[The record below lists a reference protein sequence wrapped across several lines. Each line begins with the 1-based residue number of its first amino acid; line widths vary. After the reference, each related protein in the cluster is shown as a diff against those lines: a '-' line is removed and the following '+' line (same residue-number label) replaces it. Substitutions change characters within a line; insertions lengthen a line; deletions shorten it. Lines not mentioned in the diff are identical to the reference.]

1 MRSYF
6 GVYVDAGY
14 LAAAASTRLTGT
26 SYRAATEMDVAG
38 LLPAIIAQAGAHADL
53 PLLRVHWYDAAS
65 RGVPSS
71 EQRRIA
77 TLPRVKLRLG
87 RTSVHGEQKGVD
99 LKLAL
104 DLITQARNRVTDVVY
119 LLSGDDDLTEAVE
132 EAQHLGTQV
141 VLLAVPDREGRPI
154 SVSRHLQMACDDLVL
169 VDPAALDEYVRK
181 ATASIGEE
189 EPPAAE
195 GAPTVEAAVQLPEGS
210 PVRVTPAVLAAL
222 AEQRA
227 PAVVPPKRLLTSPG
241 ASATRVYSSDGRGHA
256 AYEPRFDAEEAI
268 TGIVTSLTS
277 SWWLSATPA
286 ARSALLAG
294 RPLIPQDLDRTLLID
309 LCSALGIDQ
318 LDTETRHQLRDA
330 FWERVERL

>member
-38 LLPAIIAQAGAHADL
+38 LLPAITAQAGAHAEL

-65 RGVPSS
+65 RGVPSV

-169 VDPAALDEYVRK
+169 IDPAALDEYVRK
-181 ATASIGEE
+181 TTASIGE

-195 GAPTVEAAVQLPEGS
+195 GPPTVEAAVPLPEAS
-210 PVRVTPAVLAAL
+210 PVRVTPAVVAAL

-241 ASATRVYSSDGRGHA
+241 ASSTRVYSSDGSGHA
-256 AYEPRFDAEEAI
+256 AYEPRLDAEEAI

>member
-1 MRSYF
+1 VRSYF

-38 LLPAIIAQAGAHADL
+38 LLPAITAQAGAHAEL

-65 RGVPSS
+65 RGVPSG

-132 EAQHLGTQV
+132 EAQYLGTQV

-181 ATASIGEE
+181 TTASIGEE
-189 EPPAAE
+189 EPAAAE
-195 GAPTVEAAVQLPEGS
+195 GAPTVGAAVLLPEGP
-210 PVRVTPAVLAAL
+210 PVRVTPAVVAAL

-241 ASATRVYSSDGRGHA
+241 ASSTRVYSSDGSAPA
-256 AYEPRFDAEEAI
+256 AYEPRFDTEEAI
-268 TGIVTSLTS
+268 IGVVTSLTS
-277 SWWLSATPA
+277 SWWLSATPG